1 MLLLMMMMMMM
12 SFMVM
17 LYDDGKVW
25 CPVMH
30 FEIVML
36 TAALDC
42 CFKQG
47 PSGLENLTTSA
58 AAVLLP
64 MMM

>member
-1 MLLLMMMMMMM
+1 MMMMMMM
-12 SFMVM
+12 PLMVM

-30 FEIVML
+30 FEIVIL

-42 CFKQG
+42 CFRQG

-58 AAVLLP
+58 AAAAVLLP